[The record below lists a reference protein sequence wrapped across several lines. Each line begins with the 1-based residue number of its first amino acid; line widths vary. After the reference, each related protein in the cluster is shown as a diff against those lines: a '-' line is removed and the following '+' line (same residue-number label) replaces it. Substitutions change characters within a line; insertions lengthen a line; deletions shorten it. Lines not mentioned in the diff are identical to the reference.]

1 MSAPPPEGVPAETW
15 AGVEALVATGEGDA
29 DALAAE
35 LVAWLDG
42 RPVGDLDA
50 VLDALRDRGAY
61 PVSVVL
67 LEHAWNAQLP
77 LDAAGRVAEDW
88 LGTVL
93 HGLGDRE
100 GARVVARHLVA
111 GAVERGP
118 AFAGDL
124 GDLLMTMTLFDEARP
139 LVEEAV
145 ALHPGDLTHRFNLG
159 VLQKFAGEW
168 AGCRASFETVARL
181 RDDPAALWNLGIAC
195 TALRDWPAAR
205 AAWRKVGFEMPPGE
219 GDYARPGQATP
230 VRLRAPAG
238 APVQS
243 EIVWGDRLCPA
254 RVRLRNIPRFAAA
267 GFGDVVLIDGVA
279 AGEVRGADGQKATVH
294 AALGVHAL
302 YGGRTFALRAVD
314 GGPAH
319 REAAARLAERLAQA
333 GWPAADQTTF
343 AAAAGLRVARVGPPG
358 AEAAAALA
366 AVAELRG
373 PVAWWSPA
381 LAEAAGA
388 DAAAHRAALEDAG
401 LAP

>member
-1 MSAPPPEGVPAETW
+1 MSAPPPEGVPAATW
-15 AGVEALVATGEGDA
+15 AGVEALAATGAGDPE
-29 DALAAE
+29 ALAGE

-50 VLDALRDRGAY
+50 VLDALRERGAY
-61 PVSVVL
+61 PISVVL

-93 HGLGDRE
+93 HGLGDRD
-100 GARVVARHLVA
+100 GAREVARHLVA

-145 ALHPGDLTHRFNLG
+145 ARHPGDLTHRFNLG
-159 VLQKFAGEW
+159 VLQKMAGEW
-168 AGCRASFETVARL
+168 AGCRASFETVTRL
-181 RDDPAALWNLGIAC
+181 RDDPAAWWNLGIAC
-195 TALRDWPAAR
+195 TALGDWAR
-205 AAWRKVGFEMPPGE
+205 ARDAWRAVGFEMPPGE

-230 VRLRAPAG
+230 VRLRAPAD
-238 APVQS
+238 APVRS

-254 RVRLRNIPRFAAA
+254 RVRLRNLPRFAAA
-267 GFGDVVLIDGVA
+267 AFGDVVLIDGVA
-279 AGEVRGADGQKATVH
+279 AGEVRDAEGQKATVH
-294 AALGVHAL
+294 AALGVHQA
-302 YGGRTFALRAVD
+302 YGGRTFVLRAAD

-319 REAAARLAERLAQA
+319 QQAAARLAERLAQS
-333 GWPAADQTTF
+333 GWPAADQSAF
-343 AAAAGLRVARVGPPG
+343 GDAAGLRVAVVVPPG
-358 AEAAAALA
+358 AEAATALA
-366 AVAELRG
+366 AIEALRG

-388 DAAAHRAALEDAG
+388 DAAAHEAGLQAAG
-401 LAP
+401 LA